1 MAVIVILIAG
11 MATLKSNSPKDVF
24 TENLNALTAGEGIP
38 VNTCYIEYPFG
49 GGSSEW
55 ALKCDSQTSTTM
67 IYDCPTS
74 KTYMRKSAASMCHD
88 VH

>member
-1 MAVIVILIAG
+1 MLSVKHYRIIIL
-11 MATLKSNSPKDVF
+11 MKLYFPKV
-24 TENLNALTAGEGIP
+24 GEGIP
-38 VNTCYIEYPFG
+38 VNACYIEYPFG